1 MYSIISEILRESGTS
16 TPNKFRTRS
25 VRSKRAIDGSQ
36 ATNKDHNVSEN
47 QSEIDNTTTRT
58 GKKAGE
64 KKKYR
69 VLIILLLPLYL
80 FILCACAGGT
90 RTSIDTSSSL
100 QLHDRL

>member
-1 MYSIISEILRESGTS
+1 MYQC
-16 TPNKFRTRS
+16 
-25 VRSKRAIDGSQ
+25 VRSFPKYFGNRGLVVLISFEPALFALGDTQ
-36 ATNKDHNVSEN
+36 ATNKDQNVSEN
-47 QSEIDNTTTRT
+47 QSEVDDTTTRT

-69 VLIILLLPLYL
+69 VLIILLLPLYM

-100 QLHDRL
+100 QLHDQL